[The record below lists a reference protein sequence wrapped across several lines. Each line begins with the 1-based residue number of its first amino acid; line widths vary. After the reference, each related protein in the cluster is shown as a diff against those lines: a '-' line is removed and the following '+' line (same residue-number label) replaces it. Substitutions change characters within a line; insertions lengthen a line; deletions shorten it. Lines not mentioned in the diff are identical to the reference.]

1 MSYPWAFL
9 LTMIDEQQKKF
20 IDAYLQT
27 YSIEQ
32 SAIKAGYDKRE
43 AMTIGVDLLAN
54 KEIQEALKAREK
66 DFDSIAQSSKL
77 TPERLLNTMMFQ
89 YEKANRFGKTK
100 EAVEILEKIAK
111 WSGVNPEAMQI
122 NPVIIEINN
131 LDESKI

>member
-1 MSYPWAFL
+1 
-9 LTMIDEQQKKF
+9 MIDEQQKKF

>member
-1 MSYPWAFL
+1 
-9 LTMIDEQQKKF
+9 MIDEQQKKF
-20 IDAYLQT
+20 IDAYLQS

>member
-1 MSYPWAFL
+1 
-9 LTMIDEQQKKF
+9 
-20 IDAYLQT
+20 
-27 YSIEQ
+27 
-32 SAIKAGYDKRE
+32 
-43 AMTIGVDLLAN
+43 MTIGVDLLAN

-66 DFDSIAQSSKL
+66 DFDSIAKSSKL

>member
-1 MSYPWAFL
+1 
-9 LTMIDEQQKKF
+9 MIDEQQKKF

-66 DFDSIAQSSKL
+66 DFDSIAKSSKL

>member
-9 LTMIDEQQKKF
+9 FTMIDEQQKKF

-66 DFDSIAQSSKL
+66 DFDSIAKSSKL

>member
-1 MSYPWAFL
+1 
-9 LTMIDEQQKKF
+9 MIDEQQKKF

-131 LDESKI
+131 LDENKI

>member
-1 MSYPWAFL
+1 
-9 LTMIDEQQKKF
+9 MIDEQQKKF

-100 EAVEILEKIAK
+100 EAVEILEKIAR